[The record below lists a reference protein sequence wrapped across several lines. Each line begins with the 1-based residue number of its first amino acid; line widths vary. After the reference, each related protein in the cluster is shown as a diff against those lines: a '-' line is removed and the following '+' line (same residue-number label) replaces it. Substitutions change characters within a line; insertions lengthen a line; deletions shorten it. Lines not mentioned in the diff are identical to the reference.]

1 MNTGNAEADKERLT
15 CYGED
20 KEDHTGASTSLAQ
33 IFPECV
39 WTGQET

>member
-1 MNTGNAEADKERLT
+1 MMTIPKNKMNTGNVEADKERLT

-33 IFPECV
+33 FFS
-39 WTGQET
+39 